1 MTLDQHRRAVELAEA
16 LEAAAVAYKDH
27 QQSTRGC
34 HDERTEGLC
43 RRARFIVADARHAL
57 AAAEH
62 AITFKPRV
70 P

>member
-1 MTLDQHRRAVELAEA
+1 MTIDQHRRGVQLAEA
-16 LEAAAVAYKDH
+16 LEAAADAYKEH
-27 QQSTRGC
+27 QQSVRGC

-43 RRARFIVADARHAL
+43 RRARHIVADERHAL

-62 AITFKPRV
+62 AITFRPRV